1 MNTPLE
7 IKLYDTLKRITQYQ
21 SPDRMRKS
29 SRKDWG
35 LDFEEVLEM
44 AYENLQSE
52 AKRAIHGVRIKR

>member
-29 SRKDWG
+29 SQKDWG
-35 LDFEEVLEM
+35 LDFEEALEM
-44 AYENLQSE
+44 AYENLQIE